1 MKSQFFGK
9 LGLSVLAVPVTAVAF
24 LASCYSFVPTSQS
37 VFPARNDVGRVN
49 LANRI
54 GPEVMQLSGVVRDQT
69 GADYT
74 VGVQSL
80 TYLNGRTAQWSG
92 ELVTVRQEFVKSAF
106 QRKFSSG
113 RTAAAVIAG
122 AGIVGGALLA
132 NNLNGS
138 GDKTPG

>member
-9 LGLSVLAVPVTAVAF
+9 LGLSVLAAPVTAVAL

-37 VFPARNDVGRVN
+37 VFPEGTDVAFELNDVGRVN

-54 GPEVMQLSGVVRDQT
+54 GPEVMQLSGVLRDQT

-92 ELVTVRQEFVKSAF
+92 ELVTVRQEFVKSTF

-113 RTAAAVIAG
+113 RTAAAVIAC
-122 AGIVGGALLA
+122 AGVVRGAL
-132 NNLNGS
+132 
-138 GDKTPG
+138 